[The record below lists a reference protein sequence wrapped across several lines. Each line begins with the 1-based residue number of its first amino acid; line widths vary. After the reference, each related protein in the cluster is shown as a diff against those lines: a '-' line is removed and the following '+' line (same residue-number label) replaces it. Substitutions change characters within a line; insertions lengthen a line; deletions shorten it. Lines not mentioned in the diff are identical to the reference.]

1 MGVCWFMWLSAFRVW
16 WGWAFA
22 LGLSGFECEVSDLFF
37 ELGEG
42 FVVGEEEGEDE
53 VVVGD
58 GEAEAVGGA
67 CVAAARVIISSQISG
82 SSPRRGV
89 LKPLTRGIASSM
101 TDPRDNVASSI

>member
-1 MGVCWFMWLSAFRVW
+1 MWLSAFRVW

-22 LGLSGFECEVSDLFF
+22 LGLSGFGYEVSDLSF
-37 ELGEG
+37 EL
-42 FVVGEEEGEDE
+42 FVVGEEEGEPE

-101 TDPRDNVASSI
+101 TDPRDDVASSI